1 MSETENDSSNQKLN
15 EFNYDLFLED
25 TQILQEKIELDL
37 ILDKIK
43 VIFSKEK
50 RKFINLKLIYTAT
63 NDGDSAEDFHLH
75 CDGYAPLIILIKTT
89 KKVVFGGFTE
99 KPFYS
104 TKKRIGNKDDN
115 AFIFS
120 VDRMKTYEVEKGTI
134 ATCSFRD
141 YGPVFAGFEHNNI
154 YLFDDFFT
162 DPGNVAEKGDRFRT
176 TENYEINLG
185 EEKFFVEE
193 MEIYQVLFNEE
204 KDVKEEKKVNLKNL

>member
-25 TQILQEKIELDL
+25 TQILQEKKELDL

-89 KKVVFGGFTE
+89 KNVVFGGFTE

-204 KDVKEEKKVNLKNL
+204 KDVKEEKKIN

>member
-1 MSETENDSSNQKLN
+1 MSETENDSSNQKSN

-25 TQILQEKIELDL
+25 TQIIQEKIELDL

-43 VIFSKEK
+43 LIFAKQK
-50 RKFINLKLIYTAT
+50 RKFINLKLLYTAT
-63 NDGDSAEDFHLH
+63 NDGDSAEDFHSH
-75 CDGYAPLIILIKTT
+75 CDGYVPLIILIKTT
-89 KKVVFGGFTE
+89 KKVVFGGFTGA
-99 KPFYS
+99 PFYF
-104 TKKRIGNKDDN
+104 TKKRVGNKDDN

-120 VDRMKTYEVEKGTI
+120 VDRMKTYEVEKGSI

-154 YLFDDFFT
+154 YLFGDFFT

-176 TENYEINLG
+176 TENYEINNG

-193 MEIYQVLFNEE
+193 MEIYQVLYTE
-204 KDVKEEKKVNLKNL
+204 V